1 MINNRR
7 WRGCVLRVQIVSA
20 LAATTRMK
28 NGVTEMVRR
37 LISYLGVGD
46 LVGRFSGGSST
57 CRFIPLALILA
68 RQPFTL

>member
-1 MINNRR
+1 MPRR
-7 WRGCVLRVQIVSA
+7 G
-20 LAATTRMK
+20 MK

-57 CRFIPLALILA
+57 CRFIRLALILA